1 MNCMLE
7 QLMFESHCM
16 FKHAKSQG
24 LTVPATIASSLYIIR
39 NKYNAAEQQQ
49 QPEKAELL
57 LPSQDVQRLSEIHN
71 SLSKIIAPATPR
83 TIAILCKE
91 LENKSFLHFL
101 GPVPLIRQ
109 LSVVSVMF
117 LITLFAIAT
126 SKDVNAHN
134 IVNGFFS
141 ASGATLLLNVSF
153 ILCCAGLGASFAA
166 LYNANSYIANGS
178 YDPKYDSSYWSSM
191 ILGFMAGV
199 ITVEILPPELFQENG
214 QAVQSFGKPAL
225 AVLAG
230 FSSNMLHRL
239 LRRIVD
245 TVEHLV
251 KGEQTSI
258 DRAKKIADKAEVS
271 QKSEEL
277 KAQQMLKLVRLQQS
291 LDGSTD
297 MDQVKAQI
305 NKLIEDNLIDSS
317 NDLSAQTV

>member
-1 MNCMLE
+1 MNCMLD
-7 QLMFESHCM
+7 QLMFETHCM

-24 LTVPATIASSLYIIR
+24 LSVPATIASNLYTIK
-39 NKYNAAEQQQ
+39 NKYSTAEQQPSDSTEQ
-49 QPEKAELL
+49 L
-57 LPSQDVQRLSEIHN
+57 LPSHDVQRLSEIHN

-91 LENKSFLHFL
+91 MENKSFLHFL

-109 LSVVSVMF
+109 LSVVSVLF
-117 LITLFAIAT
+117 LVTLFAIAT
-126 SKDVNAHN
+126 SKEVNAQN

-141 ASGATLLLNVSF
+141 ASGTTLLLNVSF

-199 ITVEILPPELFQENG
+199 ITVEILPPEMFQKNG
-214 QAVQSFGKPAL
+214 QTVQSFGKPAL

-245 TVEHLV
+245 TIEHLV
-251 KGEQTSI
+251 KGEQTTV
-258 DRAKKIADKAEVS
+258 DRARKIADKAEVS
-271 QKSEEL
+271 QKNDEL

-291 LDGSTD
+291 LESTTD
-297 MDQVKAQI
+297 MEQVKLKI
-305 NKLIEDNLIDSS
+305 NKLIEDNLVDTS
-317 NDLSAQTV
+317 NEAPA

>member
-1 MNCMLE
+1 MNCMLD
-7 QLMFESHCM
+7 QLMFETHCM

-24 LTVPATIASSLYIIR
+24 LNVPSTIASSLYNIK
-39 NKYNAAEQQQ
+39 NKYTTAERLEPADKSEQ
-49 QPEKAELL
+49 LL
-57 LPSQDVQRLSEIHN
+57 SSQDVQSLSEIHN

-109 LSVVSVMF
+109 LSVVSVIF
-117 LITLFAIAT
+117 LVALFAIAT
-126 SKDVNAHN
+126 SKEVNAEN

-141 ASGATLLLNVSF
+141 ASGTSLLLNVSF

-199 ITVEILPPELFQENG
+199 ITVEILPPEMFENDG
-214 QAVQSFGKPAL
+214 EAIRSFGKPAL

-239 LRRIVD
+239 LRRLVD
-245 TVEHLV
+245 TIEHLV
-251 KGEQTSI
+251 KGEQTTVE
-258 DRAKKIADKAEVS
+258 RARKMADKAEIS
-271 QKSEEL
+271 QKNEEL

-291 LDGSTD
+291 LDTNTD
-297 MDQVKAQI
+297 MEQVKVQI
-305 NKLIEDNLIDSS
+305 NKLIEDNLIDTT
-317 NDLSAQTV
+317 NDMSTQTS